1 MGFFGRKKDK
11 EKEKEKKGGLFGWMK
26 RKQADEPEREEQ
38 IVEPELETDTD
49 DVAAQMLA
57 EREAARQAETEQWR
71 EAAEAE
77 IAADQAEAAALA
89 AKAAQDEL
97 LTEEEDSE
105 AENEED
111 EDEEEPIAV
120 TFQPEEAE
128 SEAEEAEPETVKV
141 EPEAVAEPE
150 TVKVEPEAVAEP
162 ETVESEPEAVAE
174 PETVET
180 ELEEVT
186 EPETVESELEEV
198 AESETVES
206 ELEEVAEPETV
217 EPEPEEVAEPET
229 VEPEPEEIAEPETV
243 ESELEEVAEPET
255 VETEPKEVAE
265 PETVETE
272 PEEVAEPETVETEP
286 EEVAELETEE
296 SESEELDETE
306 AEASEPE
313 EFDETEAEASEP
325 EEPQEPEKK
334 KKKGFFEKIR
344 DGLRKT
350 KDSVIAKMQ
359 LVLNAFTKIDEDLF
373 DQLEETMIMGDMGA
387 ETSIEICDQLR
398 KRVKERGIT
407 DPKQIMGLIQ
417 EIIGEMLGEDQTLQ
431 LQTKPSVIM
440 VIGVNGAGKTTT
452 IGKLCHQ
459 LKEDGKK
466 VIVAAAD
473 TFRAAAIDQLEVWTD
488 RAGVELVKHAEGS
501 DPAAVVYDAIE
512 AAKARN
518 CDVLICDT
526 AGRLHNK
533 KNLMQELAKINRI
546 IENKAAGCDKEILLV
561 LDATTGQNAVN
572 QARLF
577 KEVADITGIVLTK
590 LDGTAKGGIIVSIK
604 NELEIPVK
612 LIGVGE
618 KIDDLQPFHARDF
631 VNALFETEERK

>member
-26 RKQADEPEREEQ
+26 RKQTDEPEREAQ
-38 IVEPELETDTD
+38 IVEPEPETDTD

-57 EREAARQAETEQWR
+57 EREAARQAEAEQWR
-71 EAAEAE
+71 EEAEAE

-105 AENEED
+105 ADAEDEED
-111 EDEEEPIAV
+111 EDDEEPIAV
-120 TFQPEEAE
+120 TFQPE
-128 SEAEEAEPETVKV
+128 
-141 EPEAVAEPE
+141 AVAEPE
-150 TVKVEPEAVAEP
+150 TVEAESEAVAEP
-162 ETVESEPEAVAE
+162 ETVEAESETVAE
-174 PETVET
+174 PETVEA
-180 ELEEVT
+180 
-186 EPETVESELEEV
+186 EPEAV
-198 AESETVES
+198 AESETEES
-206 ELEEVAEPETV
+206 ESEEVTELETV
-217 EPEPEEVAEPET
+217 ETEP
-229 VEPEPEEIAEPETV
+229 
-243 ESELEEVAEPET
+243 EEVAEPET

-272 PEEVAEPETVETEP
+272 SEEVAEPETEESESEEVAEPETEESESEEVAEPETIEPEPEEVAEPETVETKP
-286 EEVAELETEE
+286 E
-296 SESEELDETE
+296 
-306 AEASEPE
+306 
-313 EFDETEAEASEP
+313 
-325 EEPQEPEKK
+325 EPEKK

>member
-26 RKQADEPEREEQ
+26 RKQADEPEREER
-38 IVEPELETDTD
+38 IVEPEPETDTD

-71 EAAEAE
+71 EEAEAE
-77 IAADQAEAAALA
+77 IAADQVEAAALA

-111 EDEEEPIAV
+111 EEEPIAV

-128 SEAEEAEPETVKV
+128 SEAEEAEPE
-141 EPEAVAEPE
+141 E
-150 TVKVEPEAVAEP
+150 VAEP
-162 ETVESEPEAVAE
+162 ETVETELEEVAE

-186 EPETVESELEEV
+186 EL
-198 AESETVES
+198 ETVES
-206 ELEEVAEPETV
+206 ELEEVAEPET
-217 EPEPEEVAEPET
+217 EESESEEVAEPET
-229 VEPEPEEIAEPETV
+229 E
-243 ESELEEVAEPET
+243 ESES
-255 VETEPKEVAE
+255 
-265 PETVETE
+265 
-272 PEEVAEPETVETEP
+272 EEVAEPETVETEP
-286 EEVAELETEE
+286 EEVTELETVETESEE
-296 SESEELDETE
+296 VAEPEAEASESEEL
-306 AEASEPE
+306 
-313 EFDETEAEASEP
+313 DETEAEASEP

>member
-38 IVEPELETDTD
+38 IVEQEPETDTD

-71 EAAEAE
+71 EEAEAE
-77 IAADQAEAAALA
+77 IAADQVEAAALA

-111 EDEEEPIAV
+111 EEEPIAV

-128 SEAEEAEPETVKV
+128 SEAEEAEPE
-141 EPEAVAEPE
+141 E
-150 TVKVEPEAVAEP
+150 
-162 ETVESEPEAVAE
+162 VAE

-186 EPETVESELEEV
+186 EPETVESKLEEV
-198 AESETVES
+198 
-206 ELEEVAEPETV
+206 
-217 EPEPEEVAEPET
+217 
-229 VEPEPEEIAEPETV
+229 AEPETV

-255 VETEPKEVAE
+255 VESELEEVTELETVETEPEEVTEPETVESKLEEVTEPETVESELEEVAE
-265 PETVETE
+265 PETVESELEEVTELETVETE
-272 PEEVAEPETVETEP
+272 PEEVAEP
-286 EEVAELETEE
+286 
-296 SESEELDETE
+296 ETE

>member
-38 IVEPELETDTD
+38 IVEPEPETDTD

-71 EAAEAE
+71 EEAEAE

-105 AENEED
+105 ADAEDEED
-111 EDEEEPIAV
+111 DEEPIAV
-120 TFQPEEAE
+120 TFKPEED
-128 SEAEEAEPETVKV
+128 
-141 EPEAVAEPE
+141 EPEA
-150 TVKVEPEAVAEP
+150 
-162 ETVESEPEAVAE
+162 
-174 PETVET
+174 
-180 ELEEVT
+180 
-186 EPETVESELEEV
+186 V
-198 AESETVES
+198 AESETVE
-206 ELEEVAEPETV
+206 V
-217 EPEPEEVAEPET
+217 EPEA
-229 VEPEPEEIAEPETV
+229 
-243 ESELEEVAEPET
+243 
-255 VETEPKEVAE
+255 
-265 PETVETE
+265 
-272 PEEVAEPETVETEP
+272 VAEPETVETEP
-286 EEVAELETEE
+286 EEVAELETVETEPEAVAEPETVETEPEEIAEPETVEPEPEVVAEPEMVEAEPEEIAEPETVETEPEEVAE
-296 SESEELDETE
+296 SETVETE
-306 AEASEPE
+306 PEEVAEPEAVETEPEEIAEPE
-313 EFDETEAEASEP
+313 EFDETEPEASEP

>member
-38 IVEPELETDTD
+38 IVEQEPETDTD

-71 EAAEAE
+71 EEAEAE
-77 IAADQAEAAALA
+77 IAADQVEAAALA

-111 EDEEEPIAV
+111 EDEEEPIVV
-120 TFQPEEAE
+120 TFQPEEAD
-128 SEAEEAEPETVKV
+128 SEAEETEPE
-141 EPEAVAEPE
+141 E
-150 TVKVEPEAVAEP
+150 VAEP
-162 ETVESEPEAVAE
+162 ETVESELEEVTEPETVETELEEITE

-186 EPETVESELEEV
+186 EPETVEP
-198 AESETVES
+198 
-206 ELEEVAEPETV
+206 EPETV
-217 EPEPEEVAEPET
+217 EAEPE
-229 VEPEPEEIAEPETV
+229 A
-243 ESELEEVAEPET
+243 
-255 VETEPKEVAE
+255 VAE

-272 PEEVAEPETVETEP
+272 PEAVAEPETMETEPEAVAEPEIVETEPETVAEPETVEVES
-286 EEVAELETEE
+286 EAVAELETEE
-296 SESEELDETE
+296 VESEEFE
-306 AEASEPE
+306 EP
-313 EFDETEAEASEP
+313 EASEP

-373 DQLEETMIMGDMGA
+373 DQLEEIMIMGDMGA

>member
-26 RKQADEPEREEQ
+26 RKQADELEREEQ
-38 IVEPELETDTD
+38 IVEPEPETDTD

-71 EAAEAE
+71 EEAEAE

-105 AENEED
+105 ADAEDEED
-111 EDEEEPIAV
+111 EDDEEPIAV

-150 TVKVEPEAVAEP
+150 TV
-162 ETVESEPEAVAE
+162 ESELEEVAE

-180 ELEEVT
+180 EPEEVA
-186 EPETVESELEEV
+186 EPETVEPEPEAV

-217 EPEPEEVAEPET
+217 ETEPEEVT
-229 VEPEPEEIAEPETV
+229 
-243 ESELEEVAEPET
+243 
-255 VETEPKEVAE
+255 E

-286 EEVAELETEE
+286 EEVAEPETEEVEPEEVAEPETEE
-296 SESEELDETE
+296 SESEEL
-306 AEASEPE
+306 
-313 EFDETEAEASEP
+313 DETEAEASEP

>member
-38 IVEPELETDTD
+38 IVEPEPETDTD

-71 EAAEAE
+71 EEAEAE

-105 AENEED
+105 ADAEDEED
-111 EDEEEPIAV
+111 EDDEEPIAV

-150 TVKVEPEAVAEP
+150 TV
-162 ETVESEPEAVAE
+162 
-174 PETVET
+174 ET
-180 ELEEVT
+180 EL
-186 EPETVESELEEV
+186 
-198 AESETVES
+198 
-206 ELEEVAEPETV
+206 
-217 EPEPEEVAEPET
+217 
-229 VEPEPEEIAEPETV
+229 EEIAEPETV

-255 VETEPKEVAE
+255 EEVELEEVAE

-272 PEEVAEPETVETEP
+272 PEEVAEPETVET
-286 EEVAELETEE
+286 
-296 SESEELDETE
+296 
-306 AEASEPE
+306 
-313 EFDETEAEASEP
+313 EP

-373 DQLEETMIMGDMGA
+373 DQLEETMIIGDMGA

>member
-38 IVEPELETDTD
+38 IVEQEPETDTD

-111 EDEEEPIAV
+111 EDEEEPIVV
-120 TFQPEEAE
+120 TFQPEEAD
-128 SEAEEAEPETVKV
+128 SEAEETEPEEVAESETVES
-141 EPEAVAEPE
+141 EPEE
-150 TVKVEPEAVAEP
+150 VAEP
-162 ETVESEPEAVAE
+162 ETVESEPEA
-174 PETVET
+174 
-180 ELEEVT
+180 
-186 EPETVESELEEV
+186 
-198 AESETVES
+198 
-206 ELEEVAEPETV
+206 
-217 EPEPEEVAEPET
+217 VAEPET

-243 ESELEEVAEPET
+243 ESEPEEI
-255 VETEPKEVAE
+255 AE

-286 EEVAELETEE
+286 EEVAESETEE
-296 SESEELDETE
+296 
-306 AEASEPE
+306 SEPE

-325 EEPQEPEKK
+325 EEPEKK

>member
-26 RKQADEPEREEQ
+26 RKQADEPEREAQ
-38 IVEPELETDTD
+38 IVEPEPETDTD

-71 EAAEAE
+71 EEAEAE

-105 AENEED
+105 ADAED
-111 EDEEEPIAV
+111 EDDEEPIAV

-128 SEAEEAEPETVKV
+128 PEAEE
-141 EPEAVAEPE
+141 AEPE

-174 PETVET
+174 PETVESELEEVT
-180 ELEEVT
+180 ELETVETEPEEVT

-198 AESETVES
+198 AESETVEP
-206 ELEEVAEPETV
+206 EPEEVAEPETI

-229 VEPEPEEIAEPETV
+229 E
-243 ESELEEVAEPET
+243 ESESEEVAEP
-255 VETEPKEVAE
+255 
-265 PETVETE
+265 
-272 PEEVAEPETVETEP
+272 
-286 EEVAELETEE
+286 ETEE
-296 SESEELDETE
+296 SESEEL
-306 AEASEPE
+306 
-313 EFDETEAEASEP
+313 DETEAEASEP

>member
-38 IVEPELETDTD
+38 IVEPEPETDTD
-49 DVAAQMLA
+49 DIAAQMLA

-71 EAAEAE
+71 EEAEAE

-105 AENEED
+105 ADAEDEED
-111 EDEEEPIAV
+111 EDDEEPIAV

-128 SEAEEAEPETVKV
+128 SEAEEV
-141 EPEAVAEPE
+141 EPE

-162 ETVESEPEAVAE
+162 ETVETEPEEIA
-174 PETVET
+174 
-180 ELEEVT
+180 
-186 EPETVESELEEV
+186 EPETVESEPEEIAEPETVEPEPEEV
-198 AESETVES
+198 AESETEES
-206 ELEEVAEPETV
+206 ESEEVAEPETV

-229 VEPEPEEIAEPETV
+229 VET
-243 ESELEEVAEPET
+243 
-255 VETEPKEVAE
+255 
-265 PETVETE
+265 
-272 PEEVAEPETVETEP
+272 
-286 EEVAELETEE
+286 
-296 SESEELDETE
+296 
-306 AEASEPE
+306 
-313 EFDETEAEASEP
+313 EP

>member
-38 IVEPELETDTD
+38 IVEPEPETDTD

-71 EAAEAE
+71 EEAEAE

-105 AENEED
+105 ADAEDEED
-111 EDEEEPIAV
+111 EDDEEPIAV

-150 TVKVEPEAVAEP
+150 TV
-162 ETVESEPEAVAE
+162 
-174 PETVET
+174 ET
-180 ELEEVT
+180 EL
-186 EPETVESELEEV
+186 
-198 AESETVES
+198 
-206 ELEEVAEPETV
+206 
-217 EPEPEEVAEPET
+217 
-229 VEPEPEEIAEPETV
+229 EEIAEPETV

-255 VETEPKEVAE
+255 VETEPEEVAEPETVEPEPEAVAEPETVETEPEEIAEPETVEPEPEEVAEPETEEVELEEVAE

-272 PEEVAEPETVETEP
+272 PEEVAEPETVET
-286 EEVAELETEE
+286 
-296 SESEELDETE
+296 
-306 AEASEPE
+306 
-313 EFDETEAEASEP
+313 EP

-373 DQLEETMIMGDMGA
+373 DQLEETMIIGDMGA

-546 IENKAAGCDKEILLV
+546 IENKAAGCDKDILLV

>member
-38 IVEPELETDTD
+38 IVEPEPETDTD

-71 EAAEAE
+71 EEAEAE

-105 AENEED
+105 ADAEDEED
-111 EDEEEPIAV
+111 EDDEEPIAV

-150 TVKVEPEAVAEP
+150 TV
-162 ETVESEPEAVAE
+162 
-174 PETVET
+174 ET
-180 ELEEVT
+180 EL
-186 EPETVESELEEV
+186 
-198 AESETVES
+198 
-206 ELEEVAEPETV
+206 
-217 EPEPEEVAEPET
+217 
-229 VEPEPEEIAEPETV
+229 EEIAEPETV

-255 VETEPKEVAE
+255 VETEPEEIAE
-265 PETVETE
+265 PETVEPE
-272 PEEVAEPETVETEP
+272 PEEVAES
-286 EEVAELETEE
+286 ETEE

-313 EFDETEAEASEP
+313 G
-325 EEPQEPEKK
+325 PQEPEKK